1 MDILISIKYKNKTIL
16 FRDILVNSLVL
27 HQNKTYKYQK

>member
-1 MDILISIKYKNKTIL
+1 MDILISIKYKNKIL
-16 FRDILVNSLVL
+16 FRDILINLLVL